1 MGFRWIKRISL
12 GGGLR
17 STISR
22 RGMGW
27 SWGIPGVR
35 FGMSPTGNKYVS
47 LGIPGTGF
55 YFIKYFT
62 SSKSS
67 TQDNTTKNNKIK
79 KWINI
84 K

>member
-1 MGFRWIKRISL
+1 MGFRWIKKISL

-35 FGMSPTGNKYVS
+35 FGMSPTGNKYIS
-47 LGIPGTGF
+47 FGIPGTGF
-55 YFIKYFT
+55 YFVKYFT
-62 SSKSS
+62 SKKSV
-67 TQDNTTKNNKIK
+67 TKDDKTNNVKIK
-79 KWINI
+79 AWKNI